1 MTKKTTSVLMFMF
14 LCFGA
19 FAQTIVSTDPENKKV
34 VLEEFTGIHCTFCPD
49 GHRIAQALKNT
60 NPDNIFLINIHS
72 GSFANPSN
80 GEPDFRTPYGQAI
93 DNQSGLAGYPAGTVN
108 RRNFPGLEQGSSG
121 STAIGRGGWGQASN
135 ILLPEGSYVNVGVE
149 AAIDV
154 GNREIVIHVEGYY
167 TDDSPEGTNMLN
179 VALLQNN
186 TLGPQTG
193 GGMGNNYVH
202 QHRMVDMIT
211 GQWGM
216 AIPTTTATTFV
227 DETFTYTVPADYNG
241 VTAEMEDLVIV
252 AFIAETQQLIP
263 SGSEAHPSF
272 TNLPL
277 ANDTSVQQIEDIND
291 QCGLDFGPRVKI
303 QNRGN
308 NTLTSVD
315 FEYSV
320 NSGAPANY
328 TWTGSL
334 DSYQVTTVQLP
345 GVPYTI
351 QTTNTVEVSVSN
363 DDDNSNNNATAT
375 FGETSLGSTNYLTLL
390 LNTDDNGDET
400 TWTVKDPTGTVI
412 ANGGP
417 YDNNTTINEEIE
429 LAVGGCH
436 EFRVVDSGGNGSGSI
451 VLYDSNS
458 DIIYNTTGIY
468 GAGEGT
474 SFISDG
480 VLGLGSNSLET
491 VSIYPNPATTVLNI
505 QNAENASIEVYNMLG
520 QTLYSKTNSSL
531 NEQVNVSHFSEG
543 TFFVKITNGDAVKT
557 SKFIVVK

>member
-1 MTKKTTSVLMFMF
+1 MFVAIGFTS
-14 LCFGA
+14 FG
-19 FAQTIVSTDPENKKV
+19 QTIVSTSPENKNV
-34 VLEEFTGIHCTFCPD
+34 ILEEFTGIHCVFCPQ
-49 GHRIAQALKNT
+49 GHAIAQAIKDT
-60 NPDNIFLINIHS
+60 NSDNIFLINIHS
-72 GSFANPSN
+72 GSFANPSGN
-80 GEPDFRTPYGQAI
+80 EPDFRTPFGQEI

-121 STAIGRGGWGQASN
+121 STAIGRNGWGQAAS
-135 ILLPEGSYVNVGVE
+135 ILLPEGSYVNVAVE
-149 AAIDV
+149 AAVDV

-202 QHRMVDMIT
+202 QHRMVYMIT

-216 AIPTTTATTFV
+216 SIPTTTSTTFV

-241 VTAEMEDLVIV
+241 VPAEMEDLEVV

-263 SGSEAHPSF
+263 SGSGAHPTF

-277 ANDTSVQQIEDIND
+277 ANDTSVQLIEDIND

-320 NSGAPANY
+320 NSGTPANY

-345 GVPYTI
+345 GIPYTI
-351 QTTNTVEVSVSN
+351 QSSNTVEVSVSN
-363 DDDNSNNNATAT
+363 DDDNSNNTATNT

-390 LNTDDNGDET
+390 LNTDGNGDET
-400 TWTVKDPTGTVI
+400 TWTIKDPTGTVI
-412 ANGGP
+412 ASGGP
-417 YDNNTTINEEIE
+417 YADNTTVNQDID

-436 EFRVVDSGGNGSGSI
+436 EFRVIDAGGNGSGSI
-451 VLYDSNS
+451 VLYDSN
-458 DIIYNTTGIY
+458 DDVIYNTTGVY

-480 VLGLGSNSLET
+480 ILGLESNSLET
-491 VSIYPNPATTVLNI
+491 VSIYPNPATTVINV
-505 QNAENASIEVYNMLG
+505 QNAENSTIEVYNILG
-520 QTLYSKTNSSL
+520 QTLYSKTNISL
-531 NEQVNVSHFSEG
+531 NEQVNVSHLTEG
-543 TFFVKITNGDAVKT
+543 TYFMKITNGDAVKT
-557 SKFIVVK
+557 SKFIVAK